1 MPQTDHLLTVRH
13 CTAALLAAA
22 RHANGADWKLVI
34 FVILLVLSP
43 LVLILLFA
51 AWREKKRTQAL
62 AQIAAGLGFEFFP
75 TGDSV
80 YLARLA
86 GLELFSRGRQKK
98 LWNHMRGASHSFEV
112 NIFDYSYVTGSGR
125 SSRTWKQ
132 TIICLQ
138 SPALRLPDFMLSIKS
153 FWNMIGA
160 IFGHTEIEIE
170 GHPVFSKM
178 YALRGSDPDAIR
190 QTFTDTVLSFF
201 DDHLGLLSQGANDR
215 LLLYRASNAPSR
227 KKSPACSKTA

>member
-1 MPQTDHLLTVRH
+1 M
-13 CTAALLAAA
+13 
-22 RHANGADWKLVI
+22 
-34 FVILLVLSP
+34 
-43 LVLILLFA
+43 
-51 AWREKKRTQAL
+51 

-98 LWNHMRGASHSFEV
+98 LWNLLRGTSHSFEV

-125 SSRTWKQ
+125 RSRTWRQ

-138 SPALRLPDFMLSIKS
+138 SPALRLPDFMLSPKS

-178 YALRGSDPDAIR
+178 YVLRGSDPEAIR
-190 QTFTDTVLSFF
+190 RTFTDNVLVSSTIIWGYSAKARTTACCSTE
-201 DDHLGLLSQGANDR
+201 LQS
-215 LLLYRASNAPSR
+215 APSR
-227 KKSPACSKTA
+227 TKSPACWKTA